1 MLNLLEELKDKNIHI
16 SVKDNN
22 LVIDTTEDIEESLIK
37 RIRVYK
43 EEIISYILKHNS
55 NSIAK
60 HTSTGE
66 DHPVSDAQKR
76 LWLQSLTEEGSK
88 SYHIN
93 FPIEF
98 PSSYDPHVVKLAV
111 LQLIK
116 NFEIFRTVFHLNDQD
131 EVRQIILEEN
141 NAALDVEII
150 DLKREFADIR
160 SIADLVKN
168 LNSQAFDLGKGPL
181 FRCRIF
187 ELKDKIVTY
196 FIFHHIIIDGVSLNV
211 VKQNILSYYHAII
224 HSEEISGPKFQYLD
238 YTYWKLAGINN
249 GNYNAAQ
256 RYWIDLLSK
265 KIPTIDLPSYAKRPS
280 VKTFNSYTLKT
291 VISSELTQKLDAFA
305 KQNMGTLN
313 VGLLSAVYVLLNKYT
328 SENDITLGTFTSGR
342 NHPSLN
348 EMPGLFVNTI
358 VLNNIL
364 DQKDTLTN
372 TFRKVKDSFTKAF
385 THQDYPFDL
394 LIEDL
399 HLSQDASRN
408 PLFDI
413 TVVFQDYLDNEAAE
427 VYSDE
432 IEEVGFTKRAFD
444 INFEFINKGSFLE
457 MIVAFNADIYD
468 KGTIISFINHFRQV
482 LQQFVSASDIPLQS
496 LDYISAEE
504 KIALD
509 SFNHTK
515 VDYPSDETIVSLF
528 EKQVL
533 IAPDH
538 TAVIYGGVS
547 LSYSELNARAN
558 QLAYYL
564 REKFSIKGDDLICI
578 QLSRSEKMLVSILG
592 ILKSGAAYV
601 PISQDYPQDRTDFIL
616 SDTRAK
622 VNINESFLLEFESCK
637 DLYSKEN
644 QESVIRQDHLAYI
657 IYTSGTTGNPKG
669 VMIQHGS
676 LVNRL
681 MWMQSR
687 YPLADKDVLIQKTPY
702 TFDVSVWE
710 LLWWC
715 IYGATL
721 SVPEQGAEKDPSLI
735 IETIERDH
743 VSIIHFVPSMFTA
756 FLNHIDTYPEEKQKL
771 TSLKTVF
778 TSGEALSVY
787 QKEFF
792 YRLFPENISLVNL
805 YGPTEACIDVTYYD
819 CKKDIKN
826 TIIPIGKPIDN
837 TQMYVLDDANGIVP
851 IGVTGELYISGDG
864 LARGYLNR
872 VDLTAEKFVE
882 NPFIPGAKMYRT
894 GDLGRWLSDGTIEY
908 LGRIDHQVKIRGH
921 RIELGEIDSQV
932 LSFSESIKSVVTEV
946 KEHEE
951 DKSLV
956 VYYVSDTPID
966 KQDLARHLE
975 SKLPQYMLPGFYVE
989 LDQIPL
995 TSNGKVDRKSLP
1007 EVSSEDLITTEYVA
1021 ATSKEEKVLVSVCEQ
1036 VLKHSPISIRD
1047 NYYNLGG
1054 DSIKSIQIV
1063 SRLRQQGYSLKVEH
1077 ILQYPVLE
1085 ELARYMTTD
1094 VVNIDQ
1100 SEVTGE
1106 SILTPIQRYFFE
1118 SEGITNK
1125 NHYNQSVIL
1134 KSRER
1139 LSEKILESSLK
1150 TLVSHHDA
1158 LRMVYSKKEGKW
1170 NQYNSGIDGVH
1181 YRLAYFDIRESGSES
1196 EELSQLQQIGEDL
1209 QSTINIESGVLF
1221 HVGHVSM
1228 SDGDRIILVVHHLV
1242 MDGVSWRILL
1252 EDLGNLYES
1261 EIRGQQYSLPSKT
1274 DSFQSWGKA
1283 LDEYSRSLE
1292 LSKERLYWEGVES
1305 ENYAPLATDYPVEGK
1320 QVLDKSLGFSLS
1332 TDATKLLQTR
1342 AGRKYSAEINDVLLT
1357 GLALALQNQFGVS
1370 KTKVLM
1376 EGHGREVM
1384 NTGLDISRTI
1394 GWFTSVYPFNLDIS
1408 DNSQPALV
1416 SVKEGLR
1423 SIPNK
1428 GIGYGILRDLK
1439 KEIDSQSMPSV
1450 LFNYLG
1456 DFNEEGD
1463 KKDDATQKFSLF
1475 RYSSENIG
1483 SSVDPSNL
1491 STDILFDVS
1500 GMTVNGEMNISI
1512 RYSTKVFK
1520 EGTIENLSSAYKTN
1534 LEAIVRES
1542 EDSSVILTPSDL
1554 TYKELSFNTITEISV
1569 GDEIEDIYEL
1579 SPMQQGLYFHWLM
1592 NAKGSAY
1599 FVQTSYRVKS
1609 VNLDLSLVEQA
1620 FGMLLNRYTILRT
1633 SFENRYGEVPLQIVH
1648 KKARL
1653 DFRHLI
1659 LESEIGL
1666 DNIKQEDI
1674 NQGFIL
1680 NEPTQMR
1687 LVVVELPDDYY
1698 EFIWSHH
1705 HIVMD
1710 GWCLSIL
1717 INDFAAILQSLQQET
1732 ILSLPEAEKYSSYIQ
1747 WLKNIDK
1754 DEVLAYWEDY
1764 LQGKDSPTLIPF
1776 AKEFHEDTIQYDL
1789 SSHISFVDKDVY
1801 KEIVQFCKN
1810 SGITLNT
1817 YIQAVWSY
1825 LLSAYNDFEEVTFG
1839 AVVSGRP
1846 PEVLGIESMVG
1857 LFINTVPVRVAI
1869 NKDETPQ
1876 ILLDKMHRES
1886 IGSTK
1891 YHYLSLAEIQNKSTL
1906 KRNLINHILI
1916 FENFLMA
1923 ERSVDPE
1930 NDRDPDS
1937 IKIEKSKFQLQTTYP
1952 FNFEVFPTDEDLRI
1966 LVDYNKNVF
1975 DDYSVVNIVRV
1986 FKEILAFFK
1995 ENINVPFAE
2004 INDELE
2010 KQSIYF
2016 KAIRQ
2021 KDIKEIVNT
2030 TDSDLIKQKNSN
2042 KLSAFI
2048 KNKKQ

>member
-1 MLNLLEELKDKNIHI
+1 MLNLLEELKGKNIHI

-55 NSIAK
+55 NSITK
-60 HTSTGE
+60 HTSTGK

-93 FPIEF
+93 FPVEF
-98 PSSYDPHVVKLAV
+98 SSSYDPQVMRLAV

-116 NFEIFRTVFHLNDQD
+116 NFEIFRTVFHLNDEV
-131 EVRQIILEEN
+131 EVRQIVLEEN
-141 NAALDVEII
+141 NIGFDVEVI
-150 DLKREFADIR
+150 DLKEELSDIKV
-160 SIADLVKN
+160 IEEAVKN

-181 FRCRIF
+181 LRCKIF
-187 ELKDKIVTY
+187 ELKDKIVAY

-211 VKQNILSYYHAII
+211 VKQNILTYYHAIV
-224 HSEEISGPKFQYLD
+224 HSEEISGPKLQYLD

-256 RYWIDLLSK
+256 RYWTDLLSK
-265 KIPTIDLPSYAKRPS
+265 KIPTINLPSYAKRPS
-280 VKTFNSYTLKT
+280 VKTFNSYSLKT

-313 VGLLSAVYVLLNKYT
+313 VSLLSAVYVLLNKYT

-348 EMPGLFVNTI
+348 EIPGLFVNTI

-364 DQKDTLTN
+364 DPQKDTLTD
-372 TFRKVKDSFTKAF
+372 TFRKVKESFTKAF

-399 HLSQDASRN
+399 HLSQDTSRN

-413 TVVFQDYLDNEAAE
+413 TVVFQDYLDNESAE

-432 IEEVGFTKRAFD
+432 IEDIGFTKRAFD

-457 MIVAFNADIYD
+457 MIVAFNADVYD
-468 KGTIISFINHFRQV
+468 KKTITSFINHLKQV
-482 LQQFVSASDIPLQS
+482 LHQFVSAADIPLKS

-504 KIALD
+504 RAVMD
-509 SFNHTK
+509 SFNHTQA
-515 VDYPSDETIVSLF
+515 DYPSDETIVSLF
-528 EKQVL
+528 EKQVS

-538 TAVIYGGVS
+538 PAVIYGGIS
-547 LSYSELNARAN
+547 LSYSELNARSN

-564 REKFSIKGDDLICI
+564 REKYSIEGDDLICI
-578 QLSRSEKMLVSILG
+578 QLPRSENMLVAILG
-592 ILKSGAAYV
+592 ILKSGGAYV
-601 PISQDYPQDRTDFIL
+601 PISPDYPLDRTNYIL
-616 SDTRAK
+616 SDTQAK
-622 VNINESFLLEFESCK
+622 INIDESFLLEFEFSK
-637 DLYSKEN
+637 DIYSTEN
-644 QESVIRQDHLAYI
+644 PESVIRQDRLAYV

-669 VMIQHGS
+669 VMIEHGS

-687 YPLADKDVLIQKTPY
+687 YPLADGDVLIQKTPY

-721 SVPEQGAEKDPSLI
+721 SVSGQGTEKDPSLI
-735 IETIERDH
+735 IKTVEKDH
-743 VSIIHFVPSMFTA
+743 VSVIHFVPSMFTA

-771 TSLKTVF
+771 ISLKTVF

-787 QKEFF
+787 QKELF
-792 YRLFPENISLVNL
+792 YRLFPEKVSLVNL

-819 CKKDIKN
+819 CKKDLEN
-826 TIIPIGKPIDN
+826 TIIPIGQPIDN
-837 TQMYVLDDANGIVP
+837 TQMYVLDHAHCIVP

-872 VDLTAEKFVE
+872 VELTEEKFVD
-882 NPFIPGAKMYRT
+882 NPFTPGAKMYRT
-894 GDLGRWLSDGTIEY
+894 GDLGRWLPDGTIEY

-932 LSFSESIKSVVTEV
+932 LSLSESIKSVVTEV
-946 KEHEE
+946 KEHEG

-975 SKLPQYMLPGFYVE
+975 SKLPKYMLPGFYVE

-995 TSNGKVDRKSLP
+995 TSNGKIDRKSLR
-1007 EVSSEDLITTEYVA
+1007 EVSSSDLIKNEYVA
-1021 ATSKEEKVLVSVCEQ
+1021 ATSEEEKVLVSVCEQ
-1036 VLKHSPISIRD
+1036 ILKYSPISIRD

-1094 VVNIDQ
+1094 VAKIDQ
-1100 SEVTGE
+1100 SVVTGD

-1118 SEGITNK
+1118 SECVTNK

-1139 LSEKILESSLK
+1139 MSASVLETSLK
-1150 TLVSHHDA
+1150 RLVEHHDA
-1158 LRMVYSKKEGKW
+1158 LRMVYSQKDREW
-1170 NQYNSGIDGVH
+1170 NQHNAGIDGAH
-1181 YRLAYFDIRESGSES
+1181 YRLESFDIKSGSES

-1209 QSTINIESGVLF
+1209 QSSIDIESGILF
-1221 HVGHVSM
+1221 HAGHVSM

-1252 EDLGNLYES
+1252 EDLGKLYES
-1261 EIRGQQYSLPSKT
+1261 GGQGLSFDLPSKT

-1305 ENYAPLATDYPVEGK
+1305 ENYIALATDYPSEGK
-1320 QVLDKSLGFSLS
+1320 QILDKSIGFSLS
-1332 TDATKLLQTR
+1332 SDSTKLLQTR

-1357 GLALALQNQFGVS
+1357 GLALALQDQFGITR
-1370 KTKVLM
+1370 TKVLM

-1394 GWFTSVYPFNLDIS
+1394 GWFTSVYPFSLDIS
-1408 DNSQPALV
+1408 NNNQPALV

-1423 SIPNK
+1423 NIPNK
-1428 GIGYGILRDLK
+1428 GIGYGILHDLK
-1439 KEIDSQSMPSV
+1439 KEISSQSNPSV

-1463 KKDDATQKFSLF
+1463 KAMNATGKFSFF

-1483 SSVDPSNL
+1483 SSVDPVNL

-1520 EGTIENLSSAYKTN
+1520 ESTIENLLSAYQAH
-1534 LEAIVRES
+1534 LEAVVKES

-1554 TYKELSFNTITEISV
+1554 TYKGLSFNTIAEISN
-1569 GDEIEDIYEL
+1569 GHEIEDIYEL
-1579 SPMQQGLYFHWLM
+1579 SPMQQGLYFHWLV

-1609 VNLDLSLVEQA
+1609 TNLDLSLVEKA

-1633 SFENRYGEVPLQIVH
+1633 SFENRYGEVPLQVVH
-1648 KKARL
+1648 KKARV

-1659 LESEIGL
+1659 LGSETGL

-1674 NQGFIL
+1674 DQGFVL
-1680 NEPTQMR
+1680 SEPTQMR
-1687 LVVVELPDDYY
+1687 LVVVELPDNYY

-1717 INDFAAILQSLQQET
+1717 INDFATILQSLQQQT

-1747 WLKNIDK
+1747 WLKSIDK
-1754 DEVLAYWEDY
+1754 EEVLTYWEDY

-1776 AKEFHEDTIQYDL
+1776 AKEIQEDTTQYEL
-1789 SSHISFVDKDVY
+1789 SSHISFVDQDVY

-1817 YIQAVWSY
+1817 YIQAIWSY
-1825 LLSAYNDFEEVTFG
+1825 LLSAYNDFDEVIFG

-1846 PEVLGIESMVG
+1846 PEVRGIESMVG

-1876 ILLDKMHRES
+1876 ILLDRMHRES
-1886 IGSTK
+1886 IGSAK

-1930 NDRDPDS
+1930 NDKDS
-1937 IKIEKSKFQLQTTYP
+1937 DSLKIEKSKFQLQTSYP
-1952 FNFEVFPTDEDLRI
+1952 FNFEVFPTDKDLRI

-1975 DDYSVVNIVRV
+1975 DDYSVINIVRV

-2004 INDELE
+2004 ITDELE

-2021 KDIKEIVNT
+2021 KDIKEIVT
-2030 TDSDLIKQKNSN
+2030 TADSDLIKQKNSN

-2048 KNKKQ
+2048 KNKK